1 MHERFQCSVVTNV
14 CMHVEVFTLTYMLTQ
29 MPREVKSSIRSLGVR
44 VTEGYTGA
52 GTGTWVLWKEQYA
65 LSWSGISLFAFDLNL
80 VIQAFFDLLML
91 SRFSKP

>member
-1 MHERFQCSVVTNV
+1 
-14 CMHVEVFTLTYMLTQ
+14 
-29 MPREVKSSIRSLGVR
+29 MPREVKSGAG
-44 VTEGYTGA
+44 VTEGYTEA

-91 SRFSKP
+91 SRSSKP